1 MGGGVGPHLLF
12 IDGVTVGSGG
22 PCGCLLVVC
31 EVCQWW
37 CGDGHPE
44 SSVEERKFST
54 GNRRLVVYF
63 EKVKEE

>member
-1 MGGGVGPHLLF
+1 VGPHLLF

-37 CGDGHPE
+37 CGDGHPDTRDKQLLLPGKE
-44 SSVEERKFST
+44 
-54 GNRRLVVYF
+54 VV
-63 EKVKEE
+63 KSKQLC